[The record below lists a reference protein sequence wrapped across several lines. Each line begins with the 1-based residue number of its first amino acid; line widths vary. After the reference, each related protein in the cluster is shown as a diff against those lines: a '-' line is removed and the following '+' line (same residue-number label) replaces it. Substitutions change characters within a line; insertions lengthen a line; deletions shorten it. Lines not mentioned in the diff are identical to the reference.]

1 MYQTSCS
8 MKKIEE
14 YFSNNLSMSLT
25 YWNIL
30 KFYFFLKS
38 NYSVIFYKKCYT
50 LNENKKDII
59 PFSRTKVSKYIN
71 IYIYKYRI
79 ITLYFFQVGI
89 ILVAS
94 GIWILTDLIQI
105 KKTEYWLKYRYEYKK

>member
-1 MYQTSCS
+1 
-8 MKKIEE
+8 MK
-14 YFSNNLSMSLT
+14 T
-25 YWNIL
+25 
-30 KFYFFLKS
+30 
-38 NYSVIFYKKCYT
+38 
-50 LNENKKDII
+50 KKDII

-94 GIWILTDLIQI
+94 GI
-105 KKTEYWLKYRYEYKK
+105 